1 MATNTLPPPGLTHRT
16 APTHHIS
23 STRATDAV
31 AKLRYAKHQ
40 ANEESQQLIAKLRDD
55 AEAEAKASTH
65 RRIRNATSP
74 LALPPTI
81 FERGDKPTA
90 TQILALLVLVVG
102 FAIAAVLSIHDGT
115 MAQHP
120 SSIDAGT
127 MATTTTE
134 WRDGEVVK

>member
-1 MATNTLPPPGLTHRT
+1 MANTLPLPSLTFR
-16 APTHHIS
+16 ALPTRHIN

-31 AKLRYAKHQ
+31 AKLRYAQHQ
-40 ANEESQQLIAKLRDD
+40 ADEESRRLIAKLRDD

-65 RRIRNATSP
+65 RCIHNAQP
-74 LALPPTI
+74 LSLPPTL

-90 TQILALLVLVVG
+90 MQILVLVMLVVG

-120 SSIDAGT
+120 QLLDGGT

>member
-1 MATNTLPPPGLTHRT
+1 MATNTLPLPGLVFSST
-16 APTHHIS
+16 PTRHIS

-31 AKLRYAKHQ
+31 AKLRYAQHQ
-40 ANEESQQLIAKLRDD
+40 ADEESRQLIARLRD
-55 AEAEAKASTH
+55 EAEADSKASTH
-65 RRIRNATSP
+65 RCIHHVT
-74 LALPPTI
+74 LPPTL

-90 TQILALLVLVVG
+90 MQLLTLVMLIVG
-102 FAIAAVLSIHDGT
+102 FAVVAVMSIHDGV

-120 SSIDAGT
+120 QLLDAGT

>member
-1 MATNTLPPPGLTHRT
+1 MTTTNTLPLPGLTFR
-16 APTHHIS
+16 ALPTRHIS

-31 AKLRYAKHQ
+31 AKLRYAQHQ
-40 ANEESQQLIAKLRDD
+40 ADEESRQLIAKLRDD
-55 AEAEAKASTH
+55 AKAEAKASTH
-65 RRIRNATSP
+65 RCIHQHHTT
-74 LALPPTI
+74 LPPTL

-90 TQILALLVLVVG
+90 MQILALVMLVVG
-102 FAIAAVLSIHDGT
+102 FTIAAVLSIHDGT
-115 MAQHP
+115 VAQHP

>member
-1 MATNTLPPPGLTHRT
+1 MATNTLPLPGLTFR
-16 APTHHIS
+16 ALPTRHIS

-31 AKLRYAKHQ
+31 AKLRYAQHQ
-40 ANEESQQLIAKLRDD
+40 ADEESRQLIAKLRDD
-55 AEAEAKASTH
+55 AKAEAKASTH
-65 RRIRNATSP
+65 RCIHQHHTT
-74 LALPPTI
+74 LPPTL

-90 TQILALLVLVVG
+90 MQILALLVLVVG

-115 MAQHP
+115 VAQHP

>member
-1 MATNTLPPPGLTHRT
+1 MATNTLPLPGLTFR
-16 APTHHIS
+16 ALPTRHIS

-31 AKLRYAKHQ
+31 AKLRYAQHQ
-40 ANEESQQLIAKLRDD
+40 ADEESRQLIAKLRED

-65 RRIRNATSP
+65 RCIHNV
-74 LALPPTI
+74 ALPPTI

-90 TQILALLVLVVG
+90 FHIAMFLVLVVG
-102 FAIAAVLSIHDGT
+102 FAIAAVLSIHDGVV
-115 MAQHP
+115 AQHP

>member
-1 MATNTLPPPGLTHRT
+1 MATNTLPLPGLVHRS
-16 APTHHIS
+16 APTRHIS

-40 ANEESQQLIAKLRDD
+40 ADEESRQLISKLRDD
-55 AEAEAKASTH
+55 AEAASKASTH
-65 RRIRNATSP
+65 RCIHDA
-74 LALPPTI
+74 ALPPII

-90 TQILALLVLVVG
+90 MQILALLVLVVG
-102 FAIAAVLSIHDGT
+102 FAIAAVLSIHDGV

-120 SSIDAGT
+120 QLLDAGT

-134 WRDGEVVK
+134 WRDGEVK

>member
-1 MATNTLPPPGLTHRT
+1 MATNTLPPGLIHRT
-16 APTHHIS
+16 APTRHIS

-40 ANEESQQLIAKLRDD
+40 ANEESRQLIAKLRDD
-55 AEAEAKASTH
+55 AEADSKASTH
-65 RRIRNATSP
+65 RCIHQHHTT
-74 LALPPTI
+74 LPPTL

-90 TQILALLVLVVG
+90 MQILALVMLVIG
-102 FAIAAVLSIHDGT
+102 FAIAAVLSIHDGAV
-115 MAQHP
+115 AQHP

>member
-1 MATNTLPPPGLTHRT
+1 MATNPLPLPGLIHRS
-16 APTHHIS
+16 APTRHIS

-31 AKLRYAKHQ
+31 AKLRYAQHQ
-40 ANEESQQLIAKLRDD
+40 ADEESRQLIAKLRLD

-65 RRIRNATSP
+65 RCIHNV
-74 LALPPTI
+74 ALPPTI

-90 TQILALLVLVVG
+90 FHIAMFLVLVVG

>member
-1 MATNTLPPPGLTHRT
+1 MATNPLPLPGLIHRS
-16 APTHHIS
+16 APTRHIS
-23 STRATDAV
+23 STRATDAI
-31 AKLRYAKHQ
+31 AKLRYAQHQ
-40 ANEESQQLIAKLRDD
+40 ADEESRQLIAKLRED
-55 AEAEAKASTH
+55 AKAEAKASTH
-65 RRIRNATSP
+65 RCIHDAALP

-90 TQILALLVLVVG
+90 FHIAMFLVLVVG

>member
-1 MATNTLPPPGLTHRT
+1 MVTNTRPLPGLIHRT
-16 APTHHIS
+16 APTRHIS

-40 ANEESQQLIAKLRDD
+40 AEEESRQLIVKLRDD
-55 AEAEAKASTH
+55 AEVDSKASSH
-65 RRIRNATSP
+65 RRIRDATSP
-74 LALPPTI
+74 FALPPTI

-102 FAIAAVLSIHDGT
+102 FAIAAVLSIHDAT
-115 MAQHP
+115 IARHP
-120 SSIDAGT
+120 QLLDAGS
-127 MATTTTE
+127 MVTTTTE

>member
-1 MATNTLPPPGLTHRT
+1 MATNTLPLPALAFR
-16 APTHHIS
+16 ALPTRHIS

-31 AKLRYAKHQ
+31 AKLRYAQHQ
-40 ANEESQQLIAKLRDD
+40 ADEEARVFIAKLRDD
-55 AEAEAKASTH
+55 AEAESRASTH
-65 RRIRNATSP
+65 RCIHNTQP
-74 LALPPTI
+74 LSLPPTI

-90 TQILALLVLVVG
+90 FQIAMFLVLVVG
-102 FAIAAVLSIHDGT
+102 FAVVTVMSIHDGV

-120 SSIDAGT
+120 QLLDAGT

>member
-1 MATNTLPPPGLTHRT
+1 MATNILPMPGLTFR
-16 APTHHIS
+16 ALPTRHIS

-31 AKLRYAKHQ
+31 AKLRYAQHQ
-40 ANEESQQLIAKLRDD
+40 ADEESRQLIAKLRDD
-55 AEAEAKASTH
+55 AEADAKASTH
-65 RRIRNATSP
+65 RCIHHVQTLS
-74 LALPPTI
+74 LPPTL

-90 TQILALLVLVVG
+90 MQLLALLMLIVG
-102 FAIAAVLSIHDGT
+102 FAIAAVLSIHDGV

-134 WRDGEVVK
+134 WRDGEAVK